1 MQVNFK
7 IISQG
12 PHLSERKLGHRL
24 FPSSIIKHEITRH
37 FHIVVVQGW
46 QRNVQK
52 RVLYIQSCCNL
63 LLNKPTAFLTFQL
76 PLPSYLLK
84 LPIFDQYGRFIT
96 ASTHVCSPFA
106 SLGGCSSLQGTPQ
119 NWQILHSATS
129 HSTTWERQCFQTTK
143 KFLKITYT

>member
-1 MQVNFK
+1 MLVNFK

-24 FPSSIIKHEITRH
+24 FPSSIIKYEITRY

-52 RVLYIQSCCNL
+52 SVLYMQNCCNL
-63 LLNKPTAFLTFQL
+63 LLNKPIGFLTFQL

-84 LPIFDQYGRFIT
+84 LSIFDQYGR
-96 ASTHVCSPFA
+96 
-106 SLGGCSSLQGTPQ
+106 LQLPCTYAHHLPVWVGVVHSK
-119 NWQILHSATS
+119 ILHKTGKSFIQPQVIPPLGRDNVS
-129 HSTTWERQCFQTTK
+129 K
-143 KFLKITYT
+143 PLKIF